1 MKQTVKF
8 TLNGENVEIDVSP
21 ARTLLD
27 VLRNDFNM
35 RGTKNGCESG
45 ECGACTV
52 IMNGK
57 AVTSCLIPVVKAQ
70 GAIIETIEGI
80 GTPPDSLHPIQKSF
94 VRNNA
99 LQCGYCVPGMIMSAK
114 ALLDKNPDPALEE
127 VKTAIAGNMCRCT
140 GYVKMEKA
148 ILEAAEEMR
157 KGAYK

>member
-52 IMNGK
+52 IMNGR
-57 AVTSCLIPVVKAQ
+57 AVTSCLIPVMKAQ
-70 GAIIETIEGI
+70 GAVIETIEGI
-80 GTPPDSLHPIQKSF
+80 GTPDNLHPIQKSF
-94 VRNNA
+94 ARNNA
-99 LQCGYCVPGMIMSAK
+99 LQCGYCVPGTIMSAK

-148 ILEAAEEMR
+148 IIEAAEEMR

>member
-1 MKQTVKF
+1 MKQTVNF

-27 VLRNDFNM
+27 VLRNDLNM

-57 AVTSCLIPVVKAQ
+57 AVTSCLIPIMKAQ
-70 GAIIETIEGI
+70 GAVIETIEGI
-80 GTPPDSLHPIQKSF
+80 GTPDNLHPIQKSF
-94 VRNNA
+94 VKNNA
-99 LQCGYCVPGMIMSAK
+99 LQCGYCIPGTIMSAK
-114 ALLDKNPDPALEE
+114 ALLDKNPDPAPEE
-127 VKTAIAGNMCRCT
+127 VKAAIAGNICRCT

-157 KGAYK
+157 KGVSK

>member
-1 MKQTVKF
+1 MKQTVNF

-27 VLRNDFNM
+27 VLRNDLNM

-45 ECGACTV
+45 ECGSCTV

-57 AVTSCLIPVVKAQ
+57 AVTSCLIPIMKAQ
-70 GAIIETIEGI
+70 GAVIETIEGI
-80 GTPPDSLHPIQKSF
+80 GTPDNLHPIQKSF
-94 VRNNA
+94 VKNNA
-99 LQCGYCVPGMIMSAK
+99 LQCGYCIPGTIMSAK
-114 ALLDKNPDPALEE
+114 ALLDKNPDPAPEE
-127 VKTAIAGNMCRCT
+127 VKAAIAGNICRCT

-157 KGAYK
+157 KGVSK